1 MDGLLSVH
9 SFFAVME
16 TTGSTG
22 EDISPKSSSF
32 KQREKRVANSEP
44 TKEIYAKSTALSD
57 GTKFV
62 LSIRFWERRLP
73 DPSSILLA
81 QN

>member
-32 KQREKRVANSEP
+32 KQREKRVVNKRAM
-44 TKEIYAKSTALSD
+44 LS
-57 GTKFV
+57 GRIARWRKNF
-62 LSIRFWERRLP
+62 
-73 DPSSILLA
+73 
-81 QN
+81 